1 MQPVEHFEALEPVS
15 ACDQGSNSS
24 IRQIGP
30 SRRPMRGASSRDA
43 QGVRMVPM
51 KTSPASEA
59 LGEATAT
66 SPCLISFSRTNAV
79 PSVDGNHNVGSLD
92 DRVGGMAFARPRSTT
107 ASLVIDAVTIAP
119 PISILTCEVVAP
131 FTTSTMVP
139 MSWLRALSSCSFPAD
154 LTTGCYRRPNVVQ
167 TW

>member
-1 MQPVEHFEALEPVS
+1 
-15 ACDQGSNSS
+15 
-24 IRQIGP
+24 
-30 SRRPMRGASSRDA
+30 
-43 QGVRMVPM
+43 MVPM

-119 PISILTCEVVAP
+119 PISILTCDVVAP

-139 MSWLRALSSCSFPAD
+139 LSWLRALSLMFVS
-154 LTTGCYRRPNVVQ
+154 R
-167 TW
+167 